1 MVMPIQIYVPNRDGG
16 IGVVG
21 FASKS
26 GGIRVFRKKTFYLG
40 RSKVFNEIQDP
51 TCDHRRDSQN
61 TEHLM
66 DNHFASR
73 RRPWR
78 RIEELLSKSPS

>member
-26 GGIRVFRKKTFYLG
+26 GGIRVFRRWKCSLASS
-40 RSKVFNEIQDP
+40 SKVSCGN
-51 TCDHRRDSQN
+51 
-61 TEHLM
+61 
-66 DNHFASR
+66 ASLR
-73 RRPWR
+73 LAPCKN
-78 RIEELLSKSPS
+78 IKT